1 MGMCVLRQ
9 REERLTAYIRSLR
22 LAPNGHHLI
31 PTTLNKKDTRN
42 PIKQKFKV
50 PTLGILLSRTQSNKS
65 NWVLSFKKSF
75 THDMH
80 NPKGIFGFTHDLI
93 LPQHNKLT
101 QFFFSIF
108 THILYRTLHNSH
120 FQTQHCYR
128 QKVIQLESQIHFSI
142 YKILTKQKDIPS
154 IFTKILKLKKRL
166 FFFSFLF

>member
-108 THILYRTLHNSH
+108 THILYRNQDKRCIIRIFKPNIVIGKITTPENKRVNL
-120 FQTQHCYR
+120 FC
-128 QKVIQLESQIHFSI
+128 QK
-142 YKILTKQKDIPS
+142 K
-154 IFTKILKLKKRL
+154 
-166 FFFSFLF
+166 